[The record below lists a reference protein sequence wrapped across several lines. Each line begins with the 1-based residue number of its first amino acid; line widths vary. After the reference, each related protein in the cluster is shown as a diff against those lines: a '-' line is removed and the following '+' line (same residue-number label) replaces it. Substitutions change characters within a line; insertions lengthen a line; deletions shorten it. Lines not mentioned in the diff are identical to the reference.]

1 MNFFGHAVV
10 ASWTD
15 PSPEHVL
22 GSMLPDFEAM
32 TRVPLIEVR
41 DTSIENGIATH
52 HRTDEAFHRARTFLG
67 LSGWALST
75 LSEAGVRRG
84 TARAVAHIATEMFL
98 DGHLVEQGGRTTPYL
113 SAIALQTEKA
123 VHWQDGGAAFDAL
136 RTRLNG
142 WGAPADYADPPFVF
156 VRLRDVLGRRPSLAI
171 EEADTLRVARC
182 LPELQ
187 RRVGQQARELLDEL
201 RDALGFG
208 T

>member
-1 MNFFGHAVV
+1 
-10 ASWTD
+10 
-15 PSPEHVL
+15 
-22 GSMLPDFEAM
+22 MLPDFEAM
-32 TRVPLIEVR
+32 TRVPLLEVR
-41 DTSIENGIATH
+41 DPAIEHGIATH
-52 HRTDEAFHRARTFLG
+52 HRTDEAFHRAHRFLS

-98 DGHLVEQGGRTTPYL
+98 DGHLVEHSGRTNPYL
-113 SAIALQTEKA
+113 CAIALQTQQA
-123 VHWQDGGAAFDAL
+123 IRWQDGGAAFEGL
-136 RTRLNG
+136 RERLNG
-142 WGAPADYADPPFVF
+142 WGLPADYADPPFVF
-156 VRLRDVLGRRPSLAI
+156 VRLRDLLGSRPSLAI
-171 EEADTLRVARC
+171 EDGDALRVARC

>member
-10 ASWTD
+10 ASWAD

-32 TRVPLIEVR
+32 TRVPVLEVR
-41 DTSIENGIATH
+41 DAAIENGIATH
-52 HRTDEAFHRARTFLG
+52 HRTDEAFHHGQSFLR

-98 DGHLVEQGGRTTPYL
+98 DGHLVERGGRTTPYL
-113 SAIALQTEKA
+113 SAIALESEQSIR
-123 VHWQDGGAAFDAL
+123 WQDGGEAFDRL
-136 RTRLNG
+136 RERLNG
-142 WGAPADYADPPFVF
+142 WGVPADYADPPFVF
-156 VRLRDVLGRRPSLAI
+156 VRHRDVLDRRPRLAI
-171 EEADTLRVARC
+171 QAGDAIQVARC

-187 RRVGQQARELLDEL
+187 RRVGHQARELLDEL
-201 RDALGFG
+201 REALGFG